1 MTKRKRQTKPYDPAA
16 QAIIHQ
22 RRDEAREMR
31 SRGLEVNVDKKT
43 EEVLGAW
50 RPDCFA
56 LLLKGRQE
64 EANAVQWLEQLIRT
78 ATGEN
83 AQERGEFVN
92 RSCEGAPGQAV
103 SMAMIEAGETVAV
116 VQENMAPQH
125 ARMLFGL
132 LKPDEGLLTRWRDV
146 VKRTTGETN
155 PQAQGAAVR
164 AACTSL
170 VWVHRNIGLLT
181 KARRERRIAA

>member
-1 MTKRKRQTKPYDPAA
+1 MTKPKNRKKPYDPAQ

-22 RRDEAREMR
+22 RREEKREME
-31 SRGLEVNVDKKT
+31 SRGLEVNVDKRT
-43 EEVLGAW
+43 EEILGAW

-56 LLLKGRQE
+56 LLLKGRPD
-64 EANAVQWLEQLIRT
+64 EAHAVQWLEQTIRT

-92 RSCEGAPGQAV
+92 RSCEGAPGQAI

-116 VQENMAPQH
+116 VQEALAPQH

-132 LKPDEGLLTRWRDV
+132 LKPDDALLTRWRDV
-146 VKRTTGETN
+146 VRRTTGETN

-170 VWVHRNIGLLT
+170 VWVMRNIGLLT
-181 KARRERRIAA
+181 KARRERRLAA

>member
-1 MTKRKRQTKPYDPAA
+1 MTKPKKRKPYDPAE

-22 RRDEAREMR
+22 RREERRELE
-31 SRGLEVNVDKKT
+31 SRGLEVNVDSKT

-50 RPDCFA
+50 RPDCFR
-56 LLLKGRQE
+56 LLLRGRVAEQS
-64 EANAVQWLEQLIRT
+64 AVNWLEETMRT
-78 ATGEN
+78 ASGEN
-83 AQERGEFVN
+83 ARGPSEYVQ
-92 RSCEGAPGQAV
+92 RSSEGAPGQNV
-103 SMAMIEAGETVAV
+103 TSAMIEAAGVLTTIE
-116 VQENMAPQH
+116 ESMAPAH
-125 ARMLFGL
+125 IRLLFDL
-132 LKPDEGLLTRWRDV
+132 LKPDDALLTRWRQV

-181 KARRERRIAA
+181 KARRDRRIAA